1 MMNRIKTIPMRNFLM
16 ISAFCLL
23 VLTTTSG
30 QEIVDT
36 AYFINSYSN
45 EEVEPGKAKVIQLT
59 IKMPDGSVCY
69 KMLDKRRNKVLHQN
83 CYNGDTPCGTWISD
97 NGDTFDY
104 SGKYSYSDTTYTDI
118 PNYTLKYDKVEC
130 TTPGNY
136 EPPVFPQ
143 YENNFLK
150 FITHRLIYPQLAT
163 ENGLQGK
170 VVLQF
175 VIDETGHVTDLRI
188 KKGSPKILDAEAAR
202 IVLQSPVWFP
212 AKLNG
217 KPIKSCININLYFAL
232 QG

>member
-1 MMNRIKTIPMRNFLM
+1 MRKLLM
-16 ISAFCLL
+16 IPAFCLL
-23 VLTTTSG
+23 VVTTVSG
-30 QEIVDT
+30 QVIVDT
-36 AYFINSYSN
+36 AYFINTYSN

-69 KMLDKRRNKVLHQN
+69 KMLDKRRNKVLRQN
-83 CYNGDTPCGTWISD
+83 CYNGDIPCGLWISD
-97 NGDTFDY
+97 GGEEVDY

-118 PNYTLKYDKVEC
+118 PNYTLKFDKAEC

-143 YENNFLK
+143 NDHNFLK
-150 FITHRLIYPQLAT
+150 FITHRLIYPQQAT

-188 KKGSPKILDAEAAR
+188 KKGTPKILDAEAAR
-202 IVLQSPVWFP
+202 IVLQSPVWIP

-217 KPIKSCININLYFAL
+217 KPIKSCLTMNLYFAL